1 MFSERSRRR
10 NRGCTD
16 ACIPRLIFPN
26 STDADH
32 WADLIPSKKL
42 PSPALFVRPPSFG
55 TVTPGALIP
64 CGQNGPRSVTG
75 HGHARPGRVNDRGAG
90 VAYPAR
96 TRTPIMVC
104 KGRLPLRTGCMHYFM
119 ASMQDAHPISC
130 LIIFF
135 ALLPSLRTGRGEGEG
150 ARISIHDGFDGFD
163 GH

>member
-10 NRGCTD
+10 NRECTD

-26 STDADH
+26 STDADQLG
-32 WADLIPSKKL
+32 LISYRPRR
-42 PSPALFVRPPSFG
+42 RPPSFG

-135 ALLPSLRTGRGEGEG
+135 RFASFASDRTRGGG
-150 ARISIHDGFDGFD
+150 GGSDINT
-163 GH
+163 